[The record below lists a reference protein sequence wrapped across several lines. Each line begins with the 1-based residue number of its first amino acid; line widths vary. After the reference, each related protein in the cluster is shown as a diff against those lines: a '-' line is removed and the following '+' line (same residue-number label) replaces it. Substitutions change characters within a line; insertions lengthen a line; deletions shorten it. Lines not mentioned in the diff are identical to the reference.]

1 MQNIDWDFIGELEGK
16 RKLKGYVPDAD
27 KSDSGVTI
35 ATGFDLGARK
45 LSDLAGLPQD
55 IIDLLTPYL
64 GIKGAEAKEKAKD
77 LKVDDSQ
84 AKIIDEFSHKESYNR
99 LASSWEAET
108 GSSFSELP
116 QHQATVIASVAFQYG
131 DLASRTPNFWKQV
144 TTGDWDGAVANL
156 RNFGDR
162 YGTRRNKEAEY
173 FQKKRLDATLA
184 KTAPADAPSRQL
196 TDQELVSQVQEQIS
210 AIREP
215 EAAPTIAEPV
225 DTEIVD
231 FEIAQTEEQRQIDE
245 DFYDSPAAV
254 DRTTKA
260 NSQLPKTKSI
270 SDAYTTLYGKSGE
283 VYGSRV
289 QSKFG
294 TEDEYDY
301 AVYDET
307 FDNVWGAA
315 FRQNNFVPA
324 LNRMLEASDS
334 KYKPVEGYDPF
345 KDQELIEQLGG
356 TDGLWMFR
364 HSTSPAESQL
374 KLERMRQD
382 AEDMAFLSAT
392 DSTGAQVVASLAS
405 PTTLL
410 PLAPARIMKM
420 ASAGKRFVGGT
431 AFTGAALYPEQMLIE
446 SQNEYRDASH
456 SALMLSAL
464 SLVGGGLTAKFGGV
478 TRMVDTATPT
488 GSGGGQTYKSA
499 GATIS
504 PERYRESMYA
514 TMEQDAL
521 KETGIGLEKLP
532 WNPVIR
538 MLNSPNPFVRSVATG
553 LVDVGGMMQKKV
565 DLDIAMDQS
574 VESTFRAKYLGPMRQ
589 ALTDVD
595 KIYLAYRG
603 KAAAQSDVAR
613 SVQMIKTSVS
623 DMFNRTGTHLSEA
636 QFRNRVAR
644 AMRRGDVDNL
654 GDDASEFITQAAQ
667 SYRKV
672 FNLVKDEANKVRLF
686 ERQLE
691 TDLAK
696 ARAANDVNRIRQLEE
711 AMAKLQEQGVTAN
724 NALSYVPRI
733 FRVDKIMER
742 SAEFLAIVERHAM
755 SNMRMSRSAARIYAQ
770 NIMDTVTRSRPYLDL
785 DGAADQLDFIIAPS
799 GSKASTFN
807 IPDEL
812 IEEFIENDIETLL
825 RHHVKTMGMDIELT
839 ARYGSIDMKSVIDD
853 ITADYNRLID
863 EAPSAS
869 GQVSKKA
876 PKFDSPLDNV
886 AKFEKHFDTGVEAE
900 VTMFRGSGGEGKVA
914 FQENAFGSGVYLART
929 KRTAKKYGK
938 DVQELSVRLKNPIV
952 FKSDKDLL
960 DYYKGIEHPF
970 AYNQFLEVKDNL
982 FKALDDL
989 NDAISKK
996 KSMKEVRE
1004 ISDRIFI
1011 DKGAVRSLNTSYTL
1025 MRRDM
1030 MNKVSDSVRA
1040 EGYDSA
1046 VFAFRQPNFAQATKG
1061 DITPSKML
1069 KEYNSARRFNK
1080 GSEGMFM
1087 SLSHDQIVLFNKI
1100 DEYKIADKVV
1110 SDSNLTKEALSKKL
1124 SRDLEDIRGLRD
1136 RVRGTYGASKDPHTL
1151 SSRFVRVMKSF
1162 NVLVGM
1168 GGAMISSI
1176 PDVFR
1181 TTMVEGF
1188 TVTNEKGFRN
1198 LFVQQANYVKALK
1211 QKELAAAGVAVDA
1224 VLGLRAHSFAD
1235 MGDLFGSRYTLERG
1249 LNQATGVFFM
1259 MNGLNYWNQM
1269 LKEFAGNVTMLRMT
1283 DSLTRT
1289 WESLSKA
1296 DKEKLLKNG
1305 IDRQDAYRMRQ
1316 LIQRH
1321 GTNVDGQKLPNTD
1334 LWEDAAMRL
1343 KFRIALNQNV
1353 ERIIVTPGAG
1363 DRALWTSTEFGS
1375 MLTQFKSF
1383 GQGAMVRMATA
1394 GLQERDGA
1402 FWQGATL
1409 LVAMAG
1415 LVNEIKRKQYGIEGD
1430 ETFDEKLVNA
1440 IDRSGIMGWAMD
1452 VNNAVEKLSDNKLG
1466 MRPFFTDQPQ
1476 YNLPDTA
1483 KAGAVLGPTASNLM
1497 NISSVMGDV
1506 VTFNADQ
1513 DTLKT
1518 GRFVTPGST
1527 LPYLDPIY
1535 DGIFGQ

>member
-1 MQNIDWDFIGELEGK
+1 MSNIDWDFIGELEGK
-16 RKLKGYVPDAD
+16 RKLKGYVPDAEGS
-27 KSDSGVTI
+27 KSGVTI
-35 ATGFDLGARK
+35 ATGFDLGARN

-55 IIDLLTPYL
+55 IIDVLTPYL
-64 GIKGAEAKEKAKD
+64 GIKGAEASD
-77 LKVDDSQ
+77 LASELVVDDSQ
-84 AKIIDEFSHKESYNR
+84 AKIIDEFSHNEAVER
-99 LASSWEAET
+99 LSSSWESKT
-108 GSSFSELP
+108 GTPFSELP
-116 QHQATVIASVAFQYG
+116 MGKATTIASVAFQYG
-131 DLASRTPNFWKQV
+131 DLASKAPNFWEQV
-144 TTGDWDGAVANL
+144 TTDDWDGAVANL
-156 RNFGDR
+156 RNFGDN
-162 YGTRRNKEAEY
+162 YKTRRNKEAEY
-173 FQKKRLDATLA
+173 FQKKRLEDTLA
-184 KTAPADAPSRQL
+184 VTAPADAPSRQL
-196 TDQELVSQVQEQIS
+196 TNEELMAKVQGQ
-210 AIREP
+210 
-215 EAAPTIAEPV
+215 IAESKEPV
-225 DTEIVD
+225 IEGGIKTPIDTEIAD
-231 FEIAQTEEQRQIDE
+231 FDIAQTNEQRALEQ
-245 DFYDSPAAV
+245 DFYDSPEAV
-254 DRTTKA
+254 DRTTKS
-260 NSQLPKTKSI
+260 NSMLPDTKAVTDS
-270 SDAYTTLYGKSGE
+270 YTSLYGKSGE
-283 VYGSRV
+283 VYGNRV

-294 TEDEYDY
+294 NEDEYDY
-301 AVYDET
+301 AVFDET

-324 LNRMLEASDS
+324 INRMLESMDS
-334 KYKPVEGYDPF
+334 QYKNVEGYDAF
-345 KDQELIEQLGG
+345 KDKELKSQLGG
-356 TDGLWMFR
+356 DEGLWMFR
-364 HSTSPAESQL
+364 HSGSPAESQL
-374 KLERMRQD
+374 KLERMKQD

-410 PLAPARIMKM
+410 PLAPARVMKM
-420 ASAGKRFVGGT
+420 ASGGKRFVGGT

-464 SLVGGGLTAKFGGV
+464 SLVGGSLAYKFGGV
-478 TRMVDTATPT
+478 KRMVDPDMPT
-488 GSGGGQTYKSA
+488 GSGGEQVYRSA
-499 GATIS
+499 GASVS
-504 PERYRESMYA
+504 PERYRQSMYA

-538 MLNSPNPFVRSVATG
+538 MLNSPNPFVRTVATG
-553 LVDVGGMMQKKV
+553 LVDTGGMMQKKV
-565 DLDIAMDQS
+565 DEGLSMDQS
-574 VESTFRAKYLGPMRQ
+574 VESTFRAKYLGPLRQ
-589 ALTDVD
+589 ALTEVD
-595 KIYLAYRG
+595 KTYLAYRG
-603 KAAAQSDVAR
+603 KVASDSDIAR
-613 SVQMIKTSVS
+613 SVQMLRTSVS
-623 DMFNRTGTHLSEA
+623 DKFNRAGSHMTEA

-644 AMRRGDVDNL
+644 AMRRGDVDNV
-654 GDDASEFITQAAQ
+654 GDEASEFVTAAAGQ
-667 SYRKV
+667 YRKV
-672 FNLVKDEANKVRLF
+672 FDLVKKEANSVRLF
-686 ERQLE
+686 ETQL
-691 TDLAK
+691 TKDIAA
-696 ARAANDVNRIRQLEE
+696 ARAANNVNRVKQLEE

-742 SAEFLAIVERHAM
+742 SSEFLSIIERHAVTSM
-755 SNMRMSRSAARIYAQ
+755 KMSRAAAKTYAQ
-770 NIMDTVTRSRPYLDL
+770 NVMDTVTRSRPYLDL
-785 DGAADQLDFIIAPS
+785 DDAADQLDFMISPS
-799 GSKASTFN
+799 GVKASTLN
-807 IPDEL
+807 VPDDL
-812 IEEFIENDIETLL
+812 LEEFIENDIETLL

-839 ARYGSIDMKSVIDD
+839 ARYGSIDMKSVIDE
-853 ITADYNRLID
+853 ITADYARLID
-863 EAPSAS
+863 EAPSSSVQA
-869 GQVSKKA
+869 SKKP
-876 PKFDSPLDNV
+876 PKFDSGFSNM
-886 AKFEKHFDTGVEAE
+886 AAFEKHFDTGVQAE
-900 VTMFRGSGGEGKVA
+900 VTMFRGSGGGGKVA

-938 DVQELSVRLKNPIV
+938 ELQELSVRLKNPIV

-960 DYYKGIEHPF
+960 DYYKGTENSF

-982 FKALDDL
+982 FKAIDDL

-1004 ISDRIFI
+1004 LSDKIFN

-1046 VFAFRQPNFAQATKG
+1046 VFAFRQPNFYQATKG

-1080 GSEGMFM
+1080 ESEDMFM
-1087 SLSHDQIVLFNKI
+1087 SLSHDQIVLFKGI
-1100 DEYKIADKVV
+1100 DEYKIVDKVA
-1110 SDSNLTKEALSKKL
+1110 DNSNLTKEALNKKMT
-1124 SRDLEDIRGLRD
+1124 RDLEDLRGLRD
-1136 RVRGTYGASKDPHTL
+1136 RVRGTYGASKDPHQL

-1168 GGAMISSI
+1168 GGAMISSV

-1188 TVTNEKGFRN
+1188 RTTNEKGFKN
-1198 LFVQQANYVKALK
+1198 LFADQATYVKKLK

-1224 VLGLRAHSFAD
+1224 TLGLRAHSFSD

-1283 DSLTRT
+1283 DALTTT
-1289 WESLSKA
+1289 WEALSKA

-1316 LIQRH
+1316 QIQQH
-1321 GTNVDGQKLPNTD
+1321 GTNVDGQRLPNTD
-1334 LWEDAAMRL
+1334 DWTDPAMRL

-1409 LVAMAG
+1409 LVAMGG
-1415 LVNEIKRKQYGIEGD
+1415 LVNEVKRAQYGID
-1430 ETFDEKLVNA
+1430 DKETFDEKLLNA
-1440 IDRSGIMGWAMD
+1440 VDRSGIMGWAMD

-1466 MRPFFTDQPQ
+1466 MRPAFTDQPQ
-1476 YNLPDTA
+1476 YKLPDTA
-1483 KAGAVLGPTASNLM
+1483 KAGAVLGPSASNLM

-1506 VTFNADQ
+1506 VTFNANQ
-1513 DTLKT
+1513 DTLDT
-1518 GRFVTPGST
+1518 ARFVTPGST

-1535 DGIFGQ
+1535 DGVFGQ